1 MAERN
6 IKGTWKGKERKVSK
20 PSSPMIGMVYEG
32 VDKFFGKTVVGIL
45 LELYPENGEAVLKT
59 KENKFVS
66 VEKKSL
72 KIVAS
77 E

>member
-1 MAERN
+1 MSELYN
-6 IKGTWKGKERKVSK
+6 KWKGKARGVSK
-20 PSSPMIGMVYEG
+20 SSSPMIGMVYEG
-32 VDKFFGKTVVGIL
+32 QDKFFGKTVVGVL
-45 LELYPENGEAVLKT
+45 LELYPENDEAVLKT

-72 KIVAS
+72 KIVAP

>member
-45 LELYPENGEAVLKT
+45 VEMFDQNDEAILRT
-59 KENKFVS
+59 KDNKLIS
-66 VEKKSL
+66 VDKKSL
-72 KIVAS
+72 KIVAT
-77 E
+77 